1 MQSLPAQTFPTQSR
15 TARAVQEARRWAIA
29 TVSLFAI
36 VSVYRWLDPANRTT
50 VALTLLL
57 LVLLLARWGLR
68 YAVATS
74 LAAMLCYNFYFLP
87 PVGTL
92 TITDPQNWLT
102 LFVFLV
108 TSAIGSQLAEQ
119 ARREAEQA
127 RTRQGELELLYRLSR
142 ELLQAEDVA
151 RLQAM
156 IAPAVKRVT
165 AALAVELLILDGK
178 TRGIGEH
185 FTVAEYERARSLLK
199 ALPPTTEWMTDA
211 VRAVPLRAGVRPRGL
226 LLLRGA
232 NLFRLSSETLDA
244 MGGLVSVSLDRAQ
257 ALEEV
262 TRTRAAQESERMRT
276 VMIDALTHELRTPL
290 TAIKAAAT
298 TLLTASELGVEDRKE
313 LLEVI
318 DEEADR
324 LNRLVARAVEVTQ
337 LEARD
342 AQMVFA
348 PAAPA
353 RIAEEALEQSAAA
366 LGRHAI
372 HVDVSESL
380 PAVTGDA
387 AYLAKVLQNLLE
399 NAAKYSRAGTDI
411 RLAAYEERGDL
422 VFTVHDAGV
431 GIDASEIALIF
442 DRFYR
447 AKTQSDTV
455 PGTGMGLAI
464 SRAIAEAHG
473 GSLAVESELDVGSVF
488 RLTLPLVGAATPL
501 QAPGQRP

>member
-1 MQSLPAQTFPTQSR
+1 MSL
-15 TARAVQEARRWAIA
+15 A
-29 TVSLFAI
+29 TI
-36 VSVYRWLDPANRTT
+36 VSVYRWFDPANRTT
-50 VALTLLL
+50 VALTLVL

-74 LAAMLCYNFYFLP
+74 IAATLCYNFYFLP
-87 PVGTL
+87 PVGTF
-92 TITDPQNWLT
+92 TIADPQNWLT
-102 LFVFLV
+102 LFAFLV
-108 TSAIGSQLAEQ
+108 TSAIGSRLAEQ

-127 RTRQGELELLYRLSR
+127 RARQVELELLYRLSR
-142 ELLQAEDVA
+142 ELLQSEDVA
-151 RLQAM
+151 QLHAM
-156 IAPAVKRVT
+156 IAPALKRVT
-165 AALAVELLILDGK
+165 GALAVELLMVDGK
-178 TRGIGEH
+178 TLGIGEH
-185 FTVAEYERARSLLK
+185 FTQAEYGQARILLE
-199 ALPPTTEWMTDA
+199 ALPLTTEWMTDE

-232 NLFRLSSETLDA
+232 NLFLLSPETLDA

-298 TLLTASELGVEDRKE
+298 TLLSASLEAEDQRE

-324 LNRLVARAVEVTQ
+324 LNRLVERAVEVTQ

-348 PAAPA
+348 PVAPA
-353 RIAEEALEQSAAA
+353 RVAEEALEQSAVA
-366 LGRHAI
+366 LGRHMI
-372 HVDVSESL
+372 HVDVSENL
-380 PAVTGDA
+380 PAVPGDA

-399 NAAKYSRAGTDI
+399 NAAKYSRAGTEI
-411 RLAAYEERGDL
+411 RLAAHEEGRSL
-422 VFTVHDAGV
+422 VFAVHDAGA

-473 GSLAVESELDVGSVF
+473 GSLAVESELGVGSVF
-488 RLTLPLVGAATPL
+488 RLTLPLPASRT
-501 QAPGQRP
+501 

>member
-1 MQSLPAQTFPTQSR
+1 M
-15 TARAVQEARRWAIA
+15 
-29 TVSLFAI
+29 VSLGAI

-50 VALTLLL
+50 IALTLLL

-68 YAVATS
+68 YAVVTS
-74 LAAMLCYNFYFLP
+74 LAATVCYNFYFLP

-92 TITDPQNWLT
+92 TIADPQNWLT
-102 LFVFLV
+102 LFAFLV
-108 TSAIGSQLAEQ
+108 TSVLGSRLAQQ
-119 ARREAEQA
+119 ARGEAEQA
-127 RTRQGELELLYRLSR
+127 RARQGELELLYRLSR

-151 RLQAM
+151 QLQAM
-156 IAPAVKRVT
+156 IAPAIKRVT
-165 AALAVELLILDGK
+165 AALAVELLMIDGK
-178 TRGIGEH
+178 TLGIGEH
-185 FTVAEYERARSLLK
+185 FTGAEYGQARSLLE
-199 ALPPTTEWMTDA
+199 ALPSTTEWMTVE

-232 NLFRLSSETLDA
+232 NMRLSPETLDA
-244 MGGLVSVSLDRAQ
+244 MGGLVSISLDRAQ

-262 TRTRAAQESERMRT
+262 TRARAAQESERMRT

-298 TLLTASELGVEDRKE
+298 TLLTGSLDAQDQRE

-342 AQMVFA
+342 AQMVFL
-348 PAAPA
+348 PVAPA
-353 RIAEEALEQSAAA
+353 RIADEALEQSAVA

-372 HVDVSESL
+372 HVDVREDL
-380 PAVTGDA
+380 PRVPGDA
-387 AYLAKVLQNLLE
+387 VYLAKVLQNLLE
-399 NAAKYSRAGTDI
+399 NAAKYSRTGTDI
-411 RLAAYEERGDL
+411 RLAAYEERGSL

-473 GSLAVESELDVGSVF
+473 GLLAVESEPGVGSVF
-488 RLTLPLVGAATPL
+488 RLTLPLVGAVNRLDA
-501 QAPGQRP
+501 AG

>member
-1 MQSLPAQTFPTQSR
+1 M
-15 TARAVQEARRWAIA
+15 
-29 TVSLFAI
+29 VSLGAI

-50 VALTLLL
+50 IALTLLL

-68 YAVATS
+68 YAVVTS
-74 LAAMLCYNFYFLP
+74 LAATVCYNFYFLP

-92 TITDPQNWLT
+92 TIADPQNWLT
-102 LFVFLV
+102 LFAFLV
-108 TSAIGSQLAEQ
+108 TSVIGSRLAEQ

-127 RTRQGELELLYRLSR
+127 RIRQEELELLYRLSR

-151 RLQAM
+151 QLQAM

-165 AALAVELLILDGK
+165 AALAVELLMIHGK

-185 FTVAEYERARSLLK
+185 FTGAEYGQARNLLE
-199 ALPPTTEWMTDA
+199 ALPSTTEWMTNE

-226 LLLRGA
+226 LLLREA
-232 NLFRLSSETLDA
+232 NLFRLSPETLDA
-244 MGGLVSVSLDRAQ
+244 MGGLVSISLDRAQ

-262 TRTRAAQESERMRT
+262 TRARATQESERMRT

-290 TAIKAAAT
+290 TAIKAAST
-298 TLLTASELGVEDRKE
+298 TLLAGSLDAKDQRE

-324 LNRLVARAVEVTQ
+324 LNRLVARAVEVTR

-348 PAAPA
+348 PVAPA
-353 RIAEEALEQSAAA
+353 RIADEALEQSAVA
-366 LGRHAI
+366 LGRHTI
-372 HVDVSESL
+372 HVNVREDL
-380 PAVTGDA
+380 PHVPGDA

-399 NAAKYSRAGTDI
+399 NAAKYSRAGTNI
-411 RLAAYEERGDL
+411 RLAAYEQEGSL
-422 VFTVHDAGV
+422 VFTVHDSGP

-473 GSLAVESELDVGSVF
+473 GLLAVESELGAGSVF
-488 RLTLPLVGAATPL
+488 RLTLPLTAS
-501 QAPGQRP
+501 RS